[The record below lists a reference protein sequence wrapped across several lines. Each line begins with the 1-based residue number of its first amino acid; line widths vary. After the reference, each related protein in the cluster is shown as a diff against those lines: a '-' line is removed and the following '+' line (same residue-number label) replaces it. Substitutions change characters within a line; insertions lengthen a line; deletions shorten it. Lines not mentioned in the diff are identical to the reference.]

1 MEFSP
6 LFKDRVYSVSYV
18 CVCGGGRVGGG
29 GGIEG
34 MFTYRHK
41 KVAGR

>member
-18 CVCGGGRVGGG
+18 CVCVGWKGGG
-29 GGIEG
+29 GGGGGLRGCSHTGI
-34 MFTYRHK
+34 K
-41 KVAGR
+41 K